1 MESEEFKMMRDKALQ
16 QLMSG
21 QSLTGKDGVFA
32 PLLKQF
38 LESALDGEMASLLVS
53 TNVARE
59 ISAMARGPKH

>member
-1 MESEEFKMMRDKALQ
+1 MESEEFKSMRDKALQ

-38 LESALDGEMASLLVS
+38 FESALEGEMSSHLTELERTVSCLL
-53 TNVARE
+53 
-59 ISAMARGPKH
+59 